1 MNISISICPTDLEF
15 GCGDR
20 YDADA
25 LLDAIREFIEE
36 RHPNARISC
45 LQIGP
50 RQGAE
55 WATIDNDADA
65 GERLLEDFFA
75 KHGADED
82 LFADAE

>member
-20 YDADA
+20 HDADA

-36 RHPNARISC
+36 RHPETRISC
-45 LQIGP
+45 LQVGP
-50 RQGAE
+50 RQGASR
-55 WATIDNDADA
+55 ATINNDADA

-75 KHGADED
+75 KRGTDED